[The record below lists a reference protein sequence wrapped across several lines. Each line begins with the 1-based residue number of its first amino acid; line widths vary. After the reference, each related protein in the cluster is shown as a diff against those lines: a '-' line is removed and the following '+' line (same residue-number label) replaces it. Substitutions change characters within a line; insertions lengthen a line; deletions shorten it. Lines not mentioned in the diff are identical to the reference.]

1 MADINKLKDKIKS
14 TIYPN
19 GKGAINASD
28 HQAMLLDMADG
39 MAETDTKLATL
50 SAETKD
56 KLLEV
61 SGLAEFNFPSSSNG
75 WHYYTMPFLKR
86 GYIYSFTIT
95 LGQVSQNPVYWNIKG
110 DGEDV
115 FESRG
120 IYAGELTKS
129 YSCQIEKEYLSLQLA
144 VYSGVE
150 IPQFSFVIESSES
163 IIGAIEDSI
172 SELSKREVGT
182 LYKKAWVRY
191 SDGLIGDTSGGAMA
205 YIIRRTEIPS
215 ATKVFAKVCT
225 EQTTFAAIAFYST
238 EEPST
243 SSYIKDASVEGV
255 TSNFSENFEALIPS
269 DCKSIIVMNMS
280 QLQTDYEIKVDE
292 NPYERKI
299 ADVAKLALSNQ
310 EQISDMLTRN
320 VGTLYK
326 KAWVRYS
333 DGLIGDTSGG
343 AMAYIIRR
351 TEIPSATKVFA
362 KVCTE
367 QTTFA
372 AIAFY
377 STEEPST
384 SSYIKDASVEGVTSN
399 FSENF
404 EALIPSDCKSI
415 IVMNMSQLQTDYEIK
430 VDEPIFV
437 TKKEIGILGAD
448 AKPLFNPFIIK
459 NQYYHFNQEDASDNT
474 FIPAQSLFDVA
485 FAARLGFEM
494 IEANAQPCSDGIFIC
509 KHGTSGKFG
518 NGIKSDNGVDYSS
531 VAINSVTS
539 NEVRE
544 HITYDSRIQKY
555 NVPIPT
561 LDEFCSECKKHN
573 MSIKV
578 NNVSGLLPILR
589 KYFTDDKIFISGLQ
603 ARGDFKG
610 LVEVVYYP
618 SNGMAD
624 LDAKCQK
631 VGYPLQIIIASGQF
645 ENMSDD
651 AVKEVVNYA
660 HQHSYT
666 VAVAYLTTSNWLRA
680 QSLGVDVNL
689 SCYRTINSLETG
701 NDKNVSVL
709 NDSKITFADGARYNE
724 ENDTIVMTQ
733 GSSLSI
739 LADNI
744 LFGAVGVDVCHLG
757 TITLQFGHSQGISNA
772 IINGDGK
779 STSSLSQAI
788 MPVKGEEKASYYLK
802 LTADTDSEI
811 KTLNIRCSKL

>member
-1 MADINKLKDKIKS
+1 MTQYPITKPECVINE
-14 TIYPN
+14 N
-19 GKGAINASD
+19 GKSVKDILKEISD
-28 HQAMLLDMADG
+28 NGGYYD
-39 MAETDTKLATL
+39 DTEIQSKLTEL

-172 SELSKREVGT
+172 SALSKREVGT

-191 SDGLIGDTSGGAMA
+191 SDGLIGDSSGGAMA

-255 TSNFSENFEALIPS
+255 
-269 DCKSIIVMNMS
+269 K
-280 QLQTDYEIKVDE
+280 
-292 NPYERKI
+292 
-299 ADVAKLALSNQ
+299 
-310 EQISDMLTRN
+310 
-320 VGTLYK
+320 
-326 KAWVRYS
+326 
-333 DGLIGDTSGG
+333 
-343 AMAYIIRR
+343 
-351 TEIPSATKVFA
+351 
-362 KVCTE
+362 
-367 QTTFA
+367 
-372 AIAFY
+372 
-377 STEEPST
+377 
-384 SSYIKDASVEGVTSN
+384 SN

-448 AKPLFNPFIIK
+448 AKTLFNPFIIK